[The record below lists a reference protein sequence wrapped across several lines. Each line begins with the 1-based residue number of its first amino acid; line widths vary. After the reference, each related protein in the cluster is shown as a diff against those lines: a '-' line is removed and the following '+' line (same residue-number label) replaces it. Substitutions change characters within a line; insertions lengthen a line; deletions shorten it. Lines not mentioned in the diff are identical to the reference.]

1 MSYVPHAAED
11 IRQMLEATGVPTLE
25 GLFSSV
31 PAQLKKIPVSS
42 IAANSE
48 QEMRQKVRSDLALNA
63 KFKASFLGAGAYAHY
78 IPAVVDQLTGRSEF
92 YTAYTPYQPEISQGT
107 LTAIFEFQTM
117 ICELTGLDI
126 ANASMY
132 DGASAAAEAGMLAA
146 SFTGR
151 KELLLANTLHPN
163 YIEVIKTYADPR
175 QITLRSGTDI
185 SENTAAVFFALPDF
199 YGEVADYIE
208 LIKAAK
214 AKGALAVIIADPL
227 LLSVVES
234 PGKLG
239 VDIVVGEGRPLGIP
253 QWFGGP
259 GVGFFAAKKELLRF
273 MPGRIVGETI
283 DKLGRKAFV
292 LTMQTREQHIRREK
306 ATSNICSNQA
316 WCALRATIYLSTMG
330 PQGLKKVVRLILKRM
345 IYAQEKIS
353 ALCGYKIFSQGDSF
367 REFVIECPAEAK
379 KINQELLKENILGGY
394 DLGGKKMLVCCTELT
409 TEQDIDL
416 LVEKLKAFASVG
428 VLQK

>member
-1 MSYVPHAAED
+1 MSYVPHTAED
-11 IRQMLEATGVPTLE
+11 IRQMLEATGVSTIDS
-25 GLFSSV
+25 LFSAV
-31 PAQLKKIPVSS
+31 PAQLKKSPVSS

-48 QEMRQKVRSDLALNA
+48 QEIRQKVRSDLARNA
-63 KFKASFLGAGAYAHY
+63 NFKASFLGAGAYAHY

-163 YIEVIKTYADPR
+163 YIEVIKTYAAPR
-175 QITLRSGTDI
+175 GIVLRNGTDI
-185 SENTAAVFFALPDF
+185 SENTAAVLFALPDF
-199 YGEVADYIE
+199 YGKVAEYIE

-214 AKGALAVIIADPL
+214 VQGALAVLIADPL
-227 LLSVVES
+227 LLSTVEA

-239 VDIVVGEGRPLGIP
+239 ADIVVGEGRPLGIP

-345 IYAQEKIS
+345 TYAQKKIS
-353 ALCGYKIFSQGDSF
+353 ALSGYKLGTQGDSF
-367 REFVIECPAEAK
+367 REFVIECPAEVK

-394 DLGGKKMLVCCTELT
+394 DLGGNKMLVCCTELT

-416 LVEKLKAFASVG
+416 LVEKLKAFANVG